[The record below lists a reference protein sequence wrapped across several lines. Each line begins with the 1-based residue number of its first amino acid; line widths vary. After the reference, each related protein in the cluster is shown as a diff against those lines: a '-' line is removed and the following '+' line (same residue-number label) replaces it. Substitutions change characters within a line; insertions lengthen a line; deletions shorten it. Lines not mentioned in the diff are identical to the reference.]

1 MLSHYKLRLVGA
13 LSVIVKSLWTFV
25 SSSSVQVVF
34 NLSCLNVNNDEKDP
48 SIVYHWRCF
57 LLVADAVGGAKT
69 CDFLVSH
76 SYSAC
81 TCISNSK
88 AWTVIDFKPRLSVG
102 RCLLPGAAPMI
113 FTAELILHLNSL
125 GFTYWHLNLLHMR
138 HLPHTRRHSIYYTL
152 HTNIPHITWVWTMSV
167 SHVTRHTGCRDTRDV
182 GMTSL

>member
-1 MLSHYKLRLVGA
+1 M
-13 LSVIVKSLWTFV
+13 IVKSSRTFV
-25 SSSSVQVVF
+25 CSSSVQVVF
-34 NLSCLNVNNDEKDP
+34 NLSCLNVNIDEKDP

-81 TCISNSK
+81 TCISNPK

-102 RCLLPGAAPMI
+102 RCWLPGAGSTQDIYKRLQA
-113 FTAELILHLNSL
+113 AVLILHLNSL

-152 HTNIPHITWVWTMSV
+152 HTTHHLGMNNEC
-167 SHVTRHTGCRDTRDV
+167 VTRHTSHWLSWHTWRGHDE
-182 GMTSL
+182 SLNIAD